1 MAGNDITPVLVTS
14 SACDV
19 IVLRLT
25 AAMCSVPLQQTDMP
39 LWLALFISL
48 LLDEPNC
55 YNIFRLD
62 NMIKFIILNAIIHI
76 VLLSLVLISCIDLA
90 YIATQNNIKNGQ
102 QSMSTTSLPSIK
114 NTQT

>member
-1 MAGNDITPVLVTS
+1 
-14 SACDV
+14 
-19 IVLRLT
+19 
-25 AAMCSVPLQQTDMP
+25 
-39 LWLALFISL
+39 
-48 LLDEPNC
+48 
-55 YNIFRLD
+55 
-62 NMIKFIILNAIIHI
+62 MIKFIILNAIIHI